1 MYLTSL
7 LFLSALSSL
16 NLISHALP
24 IKPQALPKQPA
35 VRRRVAYSV
44 VAVDG
49 GSASTP
55 SSAPVPGVL
64 TPTQTSHSIETVTAP
79 ASSTPRSIET
89 VSVTK
94 VVSELEPAKTV
105 FITLAQNIIQST
117 PPATI
122 PSYIVVESAQKPTSS
137 LTVPLSSQ
145 TYTNFQSGNCVTSF
159 STLNINTPSGYVWG
173 TIPSVS
179 IPLASSYRASE
190 ATHSAEAKHP
200 EGKGSEIVA
209 STLYPSPPP
218 PPATTMFRTL
228 STFSTKTYDDGKWH
242 TSYPVWNAT
251 STVRSSASTTAVAT
265 GRAQNVW
272 RKG

>member
-1 MYLTSL
+1 MYLTSF
-7 LFLSALSSL
+7 LFISALSSL
-16 NLISHALP
+16 NLISHAFPMKSQELT
-24 IKPQALPKQPA
+24 KQPA

-105 FITLAQNIIQST
+105 FVSLAQNVIQST

-122 PSYIVVESAQKPTSS
+122 PSYMVVDSAQKPTSS

-145 TYTNFQSGNCVTSF
+145 TYTNFESGNCVTSF
-159 STLNINTPSGYVWG
+159 VKVNTPSSYGWR
-173 TIPSVS
+173 TIPSIY
-179 IPLASSYRASE
+179 IPLASSYPASE
-190 ATHSAEAKHP
+190 ATHSPEAKHP

-209 STLYPSPPP
+209 STPYPSPPP
-218 PPATTMFRTL
+218 PPAITMFRTL
-228 STFSTKTYDDGKWH
+228 STSSTKTYDDGKWH
-242 TSYPVWNAT
+242 TSYAFWNTTSTILSSTSAT
-251 STVRSSASTTAVAT
+251 SVAT
-265 GRAQNVW
+265 GRAQIEW

>member
-7 LFLSALSSL
+7 LFISALSTL
-16 NLISHALP
+16 NLISHAFP
-24 IKPQALPKQPA
+24 TKPQELTKQPA

-64 TPTQTSHSIETVTAP
+64 TSTQTSHSIETVTAP

-105 FITLAQNIIQST
+105 FVSLAQDVIQST

-122 PSYIVVESAQKPTSS
+122 PSYMVVDSAPKPTSS

-159 STLNINTPSGYVWG
+159 VKANTPSSYVWR
-173 TIPSVS
+173 TISSIS

-190 ATHSAEAKHP
+190 ATHSPEAKHP

-209 STLYPSPPP
+209 STPYPSP
-218 PPATTMFRTL
+218 AITMFRTL
-228 STFSTKTYDDGKWH
+228 STSSTKTYDDGKWH
-242 TSYPVWNAT
+242 TSYPVWNTT
-251 STVRSSASTTAVAT
+251 STILSSTSATAVAT
-265 GRAQNVW
+265 GRAQILW